1 MMANLIL
8 FIVGKLTHFL
18 SCLQLYQTAALP
30 VTAHPNIYSQYCAS
44 SPRWSTM
51 VDLPY
56 HMVRGKLFQ
65 LSTHGKPY
73 SSNTIIPSNIN
84 SFLNTASLVIEAKC
98 FLVWGQRGDSFF
110 FSFPTNTRNAKIPDY
125 HENAC

>member
-18 SCLQLYQTAALP
+18 SSLQLYLTAALP
-30 VTAHPNIYSQYCAS
+30 VIAHPNIYSQYCAS
-44 SPRWSTM
+44 STR
-51 VDLPY
+51 PY
-56 HMVRGKLFQ
+56 HMIIGKFFQ

-98 FLVWGQRGDSFF
+98 FLVGGQRGDFF

-125 HENAC
+125 RENAC